1 MEKEHYKMREPKEL
15 FTPLPLVTDS
25 KSGLM
30 KQQLPK
36 KGGGRRKHTFKKHF
50 SKKCRKTRRTK
61 CRKHTFKKHFS
72 KKCRKT
78 RRTKCRKHT
87 FKKGVT
93 KRPTKRRTRA

>member
-1 MEKEHYKMREPKEL
+1 MPAPTEKVYYKMREPKEI
-15 FTPLPLVTDS
+15 FKPLLLVKDP

-36 KGGGRRKHTFKKHF
+36 KGGGGR
-50 SKKCRKTRRTK
+50 TRHRT
-61 CRKHTFKKHFS
+61 
-72 KKCRKT
+72 
-78 RRTKCRKHT
+78 KHT

>member
-1 MEKEHYKMREPKEL
+1 MEKERYKMREPKEI
-15 FTPLPLVTDS
+15 FTPLPLLKNP

-61 CRKHTFKKHFS
+61 CRKHTFKKGV
-72 KKCRKT
+72 T
-78 RRTKCRKHT
+78 KHT

-93 KRPTKRRTRA
+93 KRKTKHYARA